1 MESADKS
8 LLRSLNTKA
17 AGTVAIFDKGDYY
30 ACYGDDAVL
39 LATEVFMSDVCL
51 KTVTIKGGV
60 LQYLTMNYGQ
70 YQRTVRELLM
80 FMRYRIELY
89 GLESDQWTIKAKG
102 TIGNLGDFEE
112 IIGEATGGGNVIMA
126 IKIANGEDNKV
137 SISFMDMLDFRV
149 LTSEFIDSPL
159 FAQVEHCIVGIGP
172 RECLVYGDEG
182 ECPFSG
188 KERPKKLSALLRKVG
203 VLETSEAN
211 VANTADWVEV
221 QNIFRPGSEVDSLSD
236 NLKRCL
242 CGLYNYLKMD
252 EQDAYM
258 HKFSLSTYRT
268 SGFMHIDA
276 GAVRALEL
284 FALNYHQDAKD
295 LSIEFAGEWLARPLC
310 ELRQI
315 TERQDVIE
323 SLVLNSDVRRTLSDM
338 LLPKVPDSSQLA
350 RKLVLSKA
358 KLQDCYRVY
367 QLAMLLR
374 HFETALRDLYDN
386 DEKNAPA
393 VKDVMLE
400 PICYG
405 LLQFDKYCQL
415 IRSTVDDDYYKKT
428 GDFRIRPDIDPELLR
443 ISDEMATLEKQ
454 AEKAR
459 AKIASRLDIDSV
471 KLDCTPQQGFLFR
484 VTLKEEKNLRSC
496 KFITIVDTTKGGGVR
511 FKDDDLIELNER
523 YQVLND
529 IYRAAQQ
536 DLEKKVVATCAG
548 YAPALSGLSSVLATI
563 DVVTSL
569 ARLVADSAG
578 EYVRPKLEPMGS
590 GVFELRKCRHPVLE
604 AMIDEHFIPNDI
616 DLGTNRLIVLTGANM
631 GGKST
636 YLRSAAISA
645 LLAQIGSFVPASYAR
660 LSVLDGIFTRVGSSD
675 QQTRGISTF
684 MAEMLDS
691 ATILETATSNS
702 LVIVDELGRGT
713 STYDGFGLAW
723 AIANDLLNRVRCFGL
738 FATHFHEMGA
748 IANQPGATAMQ
759 MSVAE
764 QNGQLTMLYEVR
776 PGVAQ
781 SSFGIHVSRNV
792 GFPEHIV
799 EEASR
804 ILEELEN
811 PASEADIDDLIMKFK
826 TADDAQLMQLLV

>member
-1 MESADKS
+1 METADKS
-8 LLRSLNTKA
+8 LLRCLNSKA

-39 LATEVFMSDVCL
+39 LATEIFMSDVCL
-51 KTVTIKGGV
+51 KTVSIKGEV
-60 LQYLTMNYGQ
+60 LQYLTMSHGQ

-89 GLESDQWTIKAKG
+89 GLESDQWAVKAKG

-112 IIGEATGGGNVIMA
+112 IIGEAVGGGNVIMA
-126 IKIANGEDNKV
+126 IKIANGENNKV
-137 SISFMDMLDFRV
+137 SVTFMDMLDFRV

-172 RECLVYGDEG
+172 RECLVYTDEG
-182 ECPFSG
+182 DCPFTG
-188 KERPKKLSALLRKVG
+188 KERPKKLNALLRKVG
-203 VLETSEAN
+203 VLETNAAQITS
-211 VANTADWVEV
+211 TADWEEV
-221 QNIFRPGSEVDSLSD
+221 QNIFRPGCEVTSLSD

-242 CGLYNYLKMD
+242 CGLFTYLKMD
-252 EQDAYM
+252 EQEAYT
-258 HKFSLSTYRT
+258 HKFTLSTYRT

-284 FALNYHQDAKD
+284 FALNYHQ
-295 LSIEFAGEWLARPLC
+295 GEWLARPLC

-323 SLVLNSDVRRTLSDM
+323 SLVINSD
-338 LLPKVPDSSQLA
+338 
-350 RKLVLSKA
+350 
-358 KLQDCYRVY
+358 
-367 QLAMLLR
+367 
-374 HFETALRDLYDN
+374 
-386 DEKNAPA
+386 
-393 VKDVMLE
+393 
-400 PICYG
+400 
-405 LLQFDKYCQL
+405 
-415 IRSTVDDDYYKKT
+415 
-428 GDFRIRPDIDPELLR
+428 
-443 ISDEMATLEKQ
+443 
-454 AEKAR
+454 
-459 AKIASRLDIDSV
+459 
-471 KLDCTPQQGFLFR
+471 
-484 VTLKEEKNLRSC
+484 EEKNLRSC
-496 KFITIVDTTKGGGVR
+496 KFITIFDTTKGGGVR
-511 FKDDDLIELNER
+511 FKDDDLVEINER
-523 YQVLND
+523 
-529 IYRAAQQ
+529 
-536 DLEKKVVATCAG
+536 
-548 YAPALSGLSSVLATI
+548 GLSSALATI

-569 ARLVADSAG
+569 ARLAADSAG

-604 AMIDEHFIPNDI
+604 ALIDEHFIPNDI
-616 DLGTNRLIVLTGANM
+616 DLGSNRMVVLTGANM

-645 LLAQIGSFVPASYAR
+645 LLAQIGSFVPATYAR
-660 LSVLDGIFTRVGSSD
+660 LSVLDGIFTRVGASD

-723 AIANDLLNRVRCFGL
+723 AIANDLLNRVRCFCL

-748 IANQPGATAMQ
+748 LAKQPGATAMQ
-759 MSVAE
+759 HVVLQMSVAV
-764 QNGQLTMLYEVR
+764 QDGQLTMLYEVR

-781 SSFGIHVSRNV
+781 SSFGIHVSRTV

-811 PASEADIDDLIMKFK
+811 PASESDIDALIEKFK
-826 TADDAQLMQLLV
+826 TADDTQLMQLLV